1 MLTRETLLDAA
12 EIVFAEKGFYR
23 ATLDDIATRAG
34 FTKGAVYSNFR
45 NKEDLLLELLNRRT
59 DQLIEAV
66 DTLLESETPDASGQ
80 FPTIRELVEQGAF
93 FTDETWGILSLEFR
107 LYALRQPEVRHKLA
121 ELMQRERELVQRLFD
136 HEYPAVDK
144 APKYPTQDLAVIAL
158 ALFDGL
164 GASRLIEPSS
174 ITPDLLQTAQ
184 QLLGD
189 AIGLKRSSAGARRS

>member
-1 MLTRETLLDAA
+1 MLTRETLLNAA

-45 NKEDLLLELLNRRT
+45 NKEDLLLELLNRRI
-59 DQLIEAV
+59 DQQIGV
-66 DTLLESETPDASGQ
+66 VNTLLGSDTPDASGQ
-80 FPTIRELVEQGAF
+80 FPSINELVEQGAF
-93 FTDETWGILSLEFR
+93 FNDETWGILSLEFR
-107 LYALRQPEVRHKLA
+107 LYALRHPDVRHKLA
-121 ELMQRERELVQRLFD
+121 DLIQRERELVQRLFD

-144 APKYPTQDLAVIAL
+144 APRYPTHDIAVIAL

-164 GASRLIEPSS
+164 GSNRLLEPSS
-174 ITPDLLQTAQ
+174 VTRDVLQTAQ

-189 AIGLKRSSAGARRS
+189 AIGLTRSSAGDHRP